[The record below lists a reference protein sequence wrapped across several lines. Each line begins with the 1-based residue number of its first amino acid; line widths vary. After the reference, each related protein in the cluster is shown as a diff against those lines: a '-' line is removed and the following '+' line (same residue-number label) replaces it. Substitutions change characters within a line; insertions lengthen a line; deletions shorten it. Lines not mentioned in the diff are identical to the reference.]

1 MKKIN
6 FKKPHFVIPLILLP
20 FLFIFYFIFIGT
32 DDINAQDNVEEVV
45 LDGLNPELP
54 NAADDIETSGRLKA
68 YQDYLRTKRS
78 ETGMG
83 DIDGDNTGYEKL
95 KDESEQ
101 RQKDSLLDEF
111 NNTANAKRK
120 MAKAAELRR
129 SAMEKAN
136 LSRESLLAI
145 RQKGQK
151 RNSQTQA
158 KAAKTAFG
166 GGKNAEMDNFKNQM
180 QYLDSLQNPE
190 KYAVAEE
197 VKEETE
203 PVYEISRTGNTQ
215 TNGNYFNTIKADLNK
230 TLISAI
236 LDEGIKA
243 WEGSRVRIR
252 LLEPIFIDGRMLK
265 KGQYLYG
272 ICSGFSAQ
280 RLEINVSSVVID
292 DEIFPLNITL
302 YDNDGIAGIYI
313 PDSSFRDFTKQLGA
327 NSASG
332 QVRVG
337 DSGGSSNNTQALYQS
352 VSRAV
357 QSSTRAIQQALK
369 KNKARL
375 KYNTQVYLVNTKK
388 N

>member
-1 MKKIN
+1 MKKID

-20 FLFIFYFIFIGT
+20 FLFIFYIIFVGT
-32 DDINAQDNVEEVV
+32 DAENDENAEQVEIVE
-45 LDGLNPELP
+45 GLNPDLP

-68 YQDYLRTKRS
+68 YQDFLKTKRS

-83 DIDGDNTGYEKL
+83 DIAGEGGYEKL
-95 KDESEQ
+95 QEESEQ
-101 RQKDSLLDEF
+101 KQRDSLLNAF
-111 NNTANAKRK
+111 NSSSEAKRK
-120 MAKAAELRR
+120 AAKAAELRR
-129 SAMEKAN
+129 STMAKAN

-145 RQKGQK
+145 REKGKK
-151 RNSQTQA
+151 RTTQA
-158 KAAKTAFG
+158 KTKATKTAFG
-166 GGKNAEMDNFKNQM
+166 GGKNPEMDNFKNQM

-190 KYAVAEE
+190 KYAVVE
-197 VKEETE
+197 VKEEETE
-203 PVYEISRTGNTQ
+203 PVYEISRTGNSQ
-215 TNGNYFNTIKADLNK
+215 TNTNHFNTIKADLNQ

-327 NSASG
+327 NSAQG
-332 QVRVG
+332 QVRVSDNG
-337 DSGGSSNNTQALYQS
+337 PSNNTQALYQS
-352 VSRAV
+352 VSSAV